1 MKCDKC
7 KFASVSNYT
16 ENDILHHRCLSHL
29 PSEVSSAF
37 ERYEHKILHEIKSSL
52 PSNEYYL
59 DATIEIPK
67 YDKGLMKGIRE
78 RPDLIIRSPL
88 EGNNIVIVEVDESYH
103 DDPEQRILDKER
115 EDFFIRS
122 LKEKN
127 HKAKISFIRIEPF
140 DSKTGAIVEK
150 TKVSRRVVKTGD
162 FDKVIKSSIHQ
173 IRKRLTRRNPGIK
186 AISITPNNYS
196 SLHSPRSP
204 LVSPYSRI
212 FPRRRSSLEN
222 ELNPD
227 FDSSYRR
234 IKKKIDILDSARKTT
249 PRDSRTDNKF
259 WKTEEDKIW
268 ETEDEKWKNPENWNS
283 SNLLSKNL
291 AEYYHE
297 RKRSIT
303 PPRKLSLPKSS
314 ITPPRKSITP
324 PKSLPSLP
332 KKQSTGA
339 LFTTK
344 QKSNI
349 VKMLTKKQDYSNYI
363 SSITGSPYI
372 PSSIKLYK
380 SDPAQVYLHTIQGAV
395 LNHSDTDILKGVEK
409 LRKLSNTVSMTRLI
423 ANADPDLPGI
433 YRKKSK
439 TPDFKEIYSKKLIA
453 NRTTFAPVKSSLRN
467 QVTPPKSRS
476 PPRSSIT
483 PDKDLSLADKQ
494 NKYWTN
500 VYLWKKNLEK
510 ESSKNSGFFSF
521 LGF

>member
-7 KFASVSNYT
+7 KFASISNYT

-59 DATIEIPK
+59 KEDIDIPK

-122 LKEKN
+122 LSKKN
-127 HKAKISFIRIEPF
+127 PKAKISFIRIEPF

-204 LVSPYSRI
+204 LKSPYSRI

-234 IKKKIDILDSARKTT
+234 IKKKIDIFDSARKTT

-291 AEYYHE
+291 PKYNRE

-303 PPRKLSLPKSS
+303 PPKKSITPPKSS

-324 PKSLPSLP
+324 PESLPSLP

-395 LNHSDTDILKGVEK
+395 LNHNDADILKGVEK

-439 TPDFKEIYSKKLIA
+439 TPDFKDTYSKKLIA

-476 PPRSSIT
+476 SNTPPKIDSPHKKSS
-483 PDKDLSLADKQ
+483 
-494 NKYWTN
+494 
-500 VYLWKKNLEK
+500 
-510 ESSKNSGFFSF
+510 FFSF
-521 LGF
+521 FGF